1 MDISGNI
8 IQIGDIYNNNEGTFT
23 KQEIVIE
30 FTVGEYANVAVLE
43 AIQGD
48 VEKLS
53 AFNLGDEVKAE
64 FYLSGR
70 NKPWTDK
77 SGKDRYFNVLKI
89 RSIEL
94 INAVGAAPVAP
105 VYQQPE
111 QSAEQPQAQ
120 NSTAAPVSTA
130 VLPAVPTPASVEDE
144 DIPF

>member
-1 MDISGNI
+1 MDITGNI

-23 KQEIVIE
+23 KQEIVLE

-48 VEKLS
+48 VEKLA
-53 AFNLGDEVKAE
+53 AFKLGDEVKAE

-77 SGKDRYFNVLKI
+77 NGKDRYFNVLKI

-94 INAVGAAPVAP
+94 VSAVGAQPVAP
-105 VYQQPE
+105 QYQ
-111 QSAEQPQAQ
+111 
-120 NSTAAPVSTA
+120 AP
-130 VLPAVPTPASVEDE
+130 PVPTEADPT
-144 DIPF
+144 IPF

>member
-1 MDISGNI
+1 MDVTGSI
-8 IQIGDIYNNNEGTFT
+8 IQIGDVYNNNEGTFT
-23 KQEIVIE
+23 KQEIVLE
-30 FTVGEYANVAVLE
+30 FKAGEYSNVAVLE

-53 AFNLGDEVKAE
+53 ALNLGDIVKAE

-77 SGKDRYFNVLKI
+77 NGKDRYFNVLKI

-94 INAVGAAPVAP
+94 VGDQPQAAPQYQAPPVGEVVNQAAPV
-105 VYQQPE
+105 QG
-111 QSAEQPQAQ
+111 
-120 NSTAAPVSTA
+120 
-130 VLPAVPTPASVEDE
+130 SVEAS

>member
-8 IQIGDIYNNNEGTFT
+8 IQIGDVYNNNEGTFT
-23 KQEIVIE
+23 KQELVLE

-77 SGKDRYFNVLKI
+77 NGKDRYFNVLKI
-89 RSIEL
+89 KTIEL
-94 INAVGAAPVAP
+94 VNAVGAPPVAP
-105 VYQQPE
+105 QYQAPPTGQVTN
-111 QSAEQPQAQ
+111 Q
-120 NSTAAPVSTA
+120 AAPIQA
-130 VLPAVPTPASVEDE
+130 GDVPGE
-144 DIPF
+144 IPF